1 MARGVNK
8 VILIGNLGGDPE
20 VRYTP
25 GGAAVANATL
35 ATNESWNDR
44 DGQRQER
51 TEWHRLVFWSKLA
64 EIVGQYLKKGSK
76 IFVEGRLQTRSW
88 DDQSGQK
95 KYTTE
100 IVVTDMQMLDGRGDG
115 AMGGGGMGGAQGG
128 GPSERG
134 GGDFGQSDFG
144 QPGGGQQTGGQA
156 GGQVG
161 GQTGGQPGG
170 QGSGGFVPPGG
181 GSGGGGAATEDDDL
195 PF

>member
-1 MARGVNK
+1 MSRGGVNK

-25 GGAAVANATL
+25 GGAAVANVNL

-44 DGQRQER
+44 EGNKQER

-76 IFVEGRLQTRSW
+76 VYVEGRLQTRQW

-95 KYTTE
+95 RYTTE
-100 IVVTDMQMLDGRGDG
+100 IVVSDMQMLDGRGDG
-115 AMGGGGMGGAQGG
+115 AMGGPQGG
-128 GPSERG
+128 
-134 GGDFGQSDFG
+134 
-144 QPGGGQQTGGQA
+144 
-156 GGQVG
+156 
-161 GQTGGQPGG
+161 
-170 QGSGGFVPPGG
+170 VPPGG
-181 GSGGGGAATEDDDL
+181 GPPGGGADYGQGQGDGGGGGGGGYAAPPGGGGDGGGGGGGGVTEDDDL

>member
-25 GGAAVANATL
+25 GGAAVANVTL

-44 DGQRQER
+44 EGQRQDR

-76 IFVEGRLQTRSW
+76 IFVEGRLQTRQW

-95 KYTTE
+95 RYTTE
-100 IVVTDMQMLDGRGDG
+100 IVVTDMQMLDGRGE
-115 AMGGGGMGGAQGG
+115 GGMGGGQAGPPSGGGDLGQGG
-128 GPSERG
+128 GG
-134 GGDFGQSDFG
+134 GYGPPPGDG
-144 QPGGGQQTGGQA
+144 QPAGGGQQAGGGQPAGGEQQA
-156 GGQVG
+156 GG
-161 GQTGGQPGG
+161 GQPA
-170 QGSGGFVPPGG
+170 
-181 GSGGGGAATEDDDL
+181 GGGAPAAGVSDEDDL

>member
-1 MARGVNK
+1 MARGINK

-25 GGAAVANATL
+25 GGAAVANVTL

-44 DGQRQER
+44 EGQRQER

-76 IFVEGRLQTRSW
+76 IYVEGRLQTRSW

-100 IVVTDMQMLDGRGDG
+100 IVVSDMQMLDGRGEG
-115 AMGGGGMGGAQGG
+115 GGGGMGGAPGG
-128 GPSERG
+128 GPPPAD
-134 GGDFGQSDFG
+134 GGDFGQ
-144 QPGGGQQTGGQA
+144 GGGGG
-156 GGQVG
+156 G
-161 GQTGGQPGG
+161 
-170 QGSGGFVPPGG
+170 GGFSPPPAGAGDGGSGG
-181 GSGGGGAATEDDDL
+181 GSGGGGGGAAAEDDDL

>member
-25 GGAAVANATL
+25 NGAAVANVNL
-35 ATNESWNDR
+35 ATNESWTDR
-44 DGQRQER
+44 NGEKQDR

-76 IFVEGRLQTRSW
+76 VYIEGRLQTRSW

-95 KYTTE
+95 RYTTE
-100 IVVTDMQMLDGRGDG
+100 VVVNDMQMLDGRGEGGGQFAVDYG
-115 AMGGGGMGGAQGG
+115 DPGPVGPPPGGNEGGGPPMGGGAPSGPPVGSAGG
-128 GPSERG
+128 GP
-134 GGDFGQSDFG
+134 
-144 QPGGGQQTGGQA
+144 
-156 GGQVG
+156 
-161 GQTGGQPGG
+161 
-170 QGSGGFVPPGG
+170 
-181 GSGGGGAATEDDDL
+181 EDDDL

>member
-35 ATNESWNDR
+35 ATSESWTDR
-44 DGQRQER
+44 DGQKQER

-76 IFVEGRLQTRSW
+76 VFVEGRLQTRSW

-95 KYTTE
+95 KYMTE
-100 IVVTDMQMLDGRGDG
+100 IVVTDMMMLDGRGDG
-115 AMGGGGMGGAQGG
+115 GMGGDPPGGGSQGG
-128 GPSERG
+128 GQQSD
-134 GGDFGQSDFG
+134 GGDFGQTDFG
-144 QPGGGQQTGGQA
+144 QPGGDSSA
-156 GGQVG
+156 GNQ
-161 GQTGGQPGG
+161 
-170 QGSGGFVPPGG
+170 
-181 GSGGGGAATEDDDL
+181 GGGGLAPPTGGGGATEDDDL

>member
-1 MARGVNK
+1 MSRGGVNK

-25 GGAAVANATL
+25 GGAAVANVNL

-44 DGQRQER
+44 EGQRQER

-76 IFVEGRLQTRSW
+76 VYVEGRLQTRQW

-95 KYTTE
+95 RYTTE
-100 IVVTDMQMLDGRGDG
+100 IVVSDMQMLDGRGDG
-115 AMGGGGMGGAQGG
+115 AMGGGMGGPQGGAAPGG
-128 GPSERG
+128 GPPAG
-134 GGDFGQSDFG
+134 GGDY
-144 QPGGGQQTGGQA
+144 
-156 GGQVG
+156 
-161 GQTGGQPGG
+161 G
-170 QGSGGFVPPGG
+170 QG
-181 GSGGGGAATEDDDL
+181 GGGGADTEDDGGGADTEDDDL

>member
-1 MARGVNK
+1 MSRGGVNK

-25 GGAAVANATL
+25 GGAAVANVNL

-44 DGQRQER
+44 EGQRQER

-76 IFVEGRLQTRSW
+76 VYVEGRLQTRQW

-95 KYTTE
+95 RYTTE
-100 IVVTDMQMLDGRGDG
+100 IVVSDMQMLDGRGDG
-115 AMGGGGMGGAQGG
+115 AMGGGMGGPQGGAAPGG
-128 GPSERG
+128 GPPAG
-134 GGDFGQSDFG
+134 GGDY
-144 QPGGGQQTGGQA
+144 
-156 GGQVG
+156 
-161 GQTGGQPGG
+161 G
-170 QGSGGFVPPGG
+170 QG
-181 GSGGGGAATEDDDL
+181 GGGGADTEDDDL